1 MISEI
6 ERGDLI
12 MRHYWFEI
20 TDENSENCGEE
31 FIVGA
36 ENKQDAWEIA
46 RDYFGDWE
54 LKCWGE
60 CSEEEAEMSGLDEY

>member
-1 MISEI
+1 
-6 ERGDLI
+6 

-20 TDENSENCGEE
+20 VDENSEECGFE

-36 ENKQDAWEIA
+36 DNKQDAWEIA

-54 LKCWGE
+54 LECYGE
-60 CSEEEAEMSGLDEY
+60 CSEEDAEMSGLDEY

>member
-1 MISEI
+1 
-6 ERGDLI
+6 

-31 FIVGA
+31 FLVGA
-36 ENKQDAWEIA
+36 ESKEAAWKIA
-46 RDYFGDWE
+46 KYYFDEWD